1 MEKKLTYEEIL
12 QNRSSN
18 LPSVITETHPQLTL
32 SGDATSLV
40 EHAHQIVPQLQR
52 EMFANKDLLLGI
64 NEEEQQKWLSLSQE
78 AMHAVRTVPKRRT
91 MSEKRGSVL
100 QANRHP
106 TAASKFHQAKLEQ
119 AAYIGQYMDL
129 TYSYK
134 EGKIELEKLLY
145 KRKKLEAKINDYQM
159 TNKDSFLLEKKLELL
174 DIKIVKATSSLN
186 GCLDQAAE
194 FRKEIEEWSIL
205 KQEAYQEA
213 QNNNELWSPDEID
226 NVEGSQ
232 EIGLAR
238 RHLMNYLMLLNNG
251 DNGDISS
258 VLNIEGLCLTAIQE
272 AVKSTK
278 LGMILVALSDEQIDM
293 IWQRIFGHKSEVNR
307 TNMTITLRYGNQYM
321 TFLTG
326 ATQFRELMKLRSNP
340 EFIKNLLEQQ
350 TKVKIEREVK
360 FNEEQIQVAQETD
373 LAFEN
378 IVEKK

>member
-1 MEKKLTYEEIL
+1 
-12 QNRSSN
+12 
-18 LPSVITETHPQLTL
+18 
-32 SGDATSLV
+32 
-40 EHAHQIVPQLQR
+40 
-52 EMFANKDLLLGI
+52 
-64 NEEEQQKWLSLSQE
+64 
-78 AMHAVRTVPKRRT
+78 

-106 TAASKFHQAKLEQ
+106 TAAAKFHQAKLEQ
-119 AAYIGQYMDL
+119 AAYVGMYMEL

-145 KRKKLEAKINDYQM
+145 KRQKLQDKIADLQA

-174 DIKIVKATSSLN
+174 EIKIVKATGTLDSLL
-186 GCLDQAAE
+186 GQAKE
-194 FRKEIEEWSIL
+194 HRKEVEEWSIL

-226 NVEGSQ
+226 NAEGSQ

-251 DNGDISS
+251 NDGDISS

-278 LGMILVALSDEQIDM
+278 LGMILVALSDEQIDT
-293 IWQRIFGHKSEVNR
+293 IWQRIFGHKAEVSR
-307 TNMTITLRYGNQYM
+307 TNLTLTLRYGNQSM

-326 ATQFRELMKLRSNP
+326 ATQFREVMKLRTNP
-340 EFIKNLLEQQ
+340 EFLQQLLEKQ
-350 TKVKIEREVK
+350 TQVKVEQEKRAD
-360 FNEEQIQVAQETD
+360 EEDVQIVEETD
-373 LAFEN
+373 LAFEK
-378 IVEKK
+378 IVE